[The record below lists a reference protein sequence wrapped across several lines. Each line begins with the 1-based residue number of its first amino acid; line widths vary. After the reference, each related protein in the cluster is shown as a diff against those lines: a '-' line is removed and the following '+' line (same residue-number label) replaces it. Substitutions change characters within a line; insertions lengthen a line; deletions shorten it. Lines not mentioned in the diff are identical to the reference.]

1 LSEKPADAKNAAYTN
16 RYFRPQDL
24 IFMPLPT
31 IHKTEVLAQSR
42 FFKIEAMHLTF
53 SNGEERVYERLPAV
67 GEQGVIVV
75 AVNEHDELLLIRE
88 YAAGF
93 HEFQLTLPKGAAE
106 KGESLERA
114 AGRELAEEVGFGASN
129 VQFVKRLSIAPGQM
143 GFTINVL
150 MATDLYPHE
159 LPGDEPEP
167 PELVLWPL
175 SKIDE
180 LLARDD
186 FFEARAIAALTLCLP
201 QLRQRVAAD

>member
-1 LSEKPADAKNAAYTN
+1 MKNKAAYTN
-16 RYFRPQDL
+16 HCFWRQDL

-31 IHKTEVLAQSR
+31 IEKTEVLAQSR

-53 SNGEERVYERLPAV
+53 SNGAERIYERLPAV

-75 AVNEHDELLLIRE
+75 AVNENDELLLIRE

-106 KGESLERA
+106 TGEPLEA
-114 AGRELAEEVGFGASN
+114 AAARELAEEVGFGASD
-129 VQFVKRLSIAPGQM
+129 VRFVKRLSIAPGHM

-150 MATDLYPHE
+150 MATDLYPHS

-201 QLRQRVAAD
+201 QLRQRIAAV

>member
-1 LSEKPADAKNAAYTN
+1 
-16 RYFRPQDL
+16 
-24 IFMPLPT
+24 MPLPT
-31 IHKTEVLAQSR
+31 IQKTEVLAQSR

-53 SNGEERVYERLPAV
+53 SNGEERIYERLPAV

-75 AVNEHDELLLIRE
+75 AVNEQDELLLIRE

-106 KGESLERA
+106 TGEALEA
-114 AGRELAEEVGFGASN
+114 AAARELAEEVGFGASD
-129 VQFVKRLSIAPGQM
+129 VQFVKRLSIAPGHM

-186 FFEARAIAALTLCLP
+186 FYEARAIAALTLCLP
-201 QLRQRVAAD
+201 KLRQRMAAA